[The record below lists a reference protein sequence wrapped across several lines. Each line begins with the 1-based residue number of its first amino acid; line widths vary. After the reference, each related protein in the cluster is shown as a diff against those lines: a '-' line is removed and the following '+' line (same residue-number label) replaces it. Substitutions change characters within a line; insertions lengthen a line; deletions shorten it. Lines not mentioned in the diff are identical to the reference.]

1 MESAPPVKVSDRTY
15 FVLRRLHS
23 LTGVVPVG
31 VFLVEH
37 LFTNARSLQGPAAFD
52 QAAAE
57 LARIPFVVLIE
68 ALGIWFPI
76 LFHLVLGIFIA
87 STGQA
92 NLARHGGERN
102 WHYALQRATG
112 ILLAF
117 FILYHTWST
126 RFDARYL
133 ASESAYEYVYRHLEH
148 PGVLAFY
155 ALGVLAASYH
165 LGNGLFGFAVH
176 WGLVTGRR
184 AQRLA
189 GRVGLAV
196 GAALAVLGLAA
207 LLGFRGLRL
216 DFLQK
221 PHAQEHDTVVLEGG
235 ARR

>member
-1 MESAPPVKVSDRTY
+1 VESAPPVKVSDRTY

-52 QAAAE
+52 EAAAE
-57 LARIPFVVLIE
+57 LARIPFVLLLE
-68 ALGIWFPI
+68 LFGIWLPI

-87 STGQA
+87 ATARA
-92 NLARHGGERN
+92 NLARHGDLRN
-102 WHYALQRATG
+102 WHYALQRVTG
-112 ILLAF
+112 VFLVF
-117 FILYHTWST
+117 FILFHTWST
-126 RFDARYL
+126 RFDPGYL
-133 ASESAYEYVYRHLEH
+133 ESASAYSHMYDQLANPV
-148 PGVLAFY
+148 VLAFY
-155 ALGVLAASYH
+155 ALGVLAACYH

-176 WGLVTGRR
+176 WGLVTGHR

-189 GRVGLAV
+189 GRLGLAI
-196 GAALAVLGLAA
+196 GAVLAAIGLAA

-221 PHAQEHDTVVLEGG
+221 PHAQDHPTVVLGG
-235 ARR
+235 GPR

>member
-1 MESAPPVKVSDRTY
+1 MKVSHRTY

-23 LTGVVPVG
+23 LSGVVPVG

-68 ALGIWFPI
+68 AFGIWLPI

-87 STGQA
+87 STSKA
-92 NLARHGGERN
+92 NLSRHGNERN
-102 WHYALQRATG
+102 WHYVLQRASG
-112 ILLAF
+112 ILLVF
-117 FILYHTWST
+117 FILFHTWST
-126 RFDARYL
+126 RFDQGYL
-133 ASESAYEYVYRHLEH
+133 ESASAYDFVYRHLEH
-148 PGVLAFY
+148 PAVLAFY
-155 ALGVLAASYH
+155 ALGILAASYH
-165 LGNGLFGFAVH
+165 LGNGLYGFAVH
-176 WGLVTGRR
+176 WGLVTGHG

-196 GAALAVLGLAA
+196 GVALAALGLAS

-221 PHAQEHDTVVLEGG
+221 PHAQEHGAVVLQGG
-235 ARR
+235 RR